1 MSEDIATTEDGPEA
15 GADETAEQGLSL
27 REAAARLHRL
37 SEADQGDQEHDA
49 PSALPGD
56 FEDDD
61 GEENDDSDSDA
72 PAPALQ
78 PERNVEESH
87 TVKIDGAE
95 QPVTLEELKAGYQRH
110 ADYTRKTQS
119 LASERREL
127 ETERERYRQTL
138 SALSTELALA
148 GEGPPDQ
155 KLFESNPAEYMR
167 RAESWRARQAVT
179 QKLAAERSRMDALTN
194 AASEREQ
201 AQKLAVEDQR
211 LAAVIPGWSDAV
223 RRETGKTEIAGYLA
237 QTYGATPDE
246 LSTFSDHRLVL
257 LAHKAMLYDTLMS
270 QRPLAEKKVRGLP
283 RMQTPGTART
293 KQEVDQA
300 HVTRLR
306 DRYRKT
312 GSLRDAAK
320 LLHHLGD

>member
-1 MSEDIATTEDGPEA
+1 
-15 GADETAEQGLSL
+15 
-27 REAAARLHRL
+27 
-37 SEADQGDQEHDA
+37 
-49 PSALPGD
+49 
-56 FEDDD
+56 
-61 GEENDDSDSDA
+61 
-72 PAPALQ
+72 
-78 PERNVEESH
+78 
-87 TVKIDGAE
+87 
-95 QPVTLEELKAGYQRH
+95 
-110 ADYTRKTQS
+110 
-119 LASERREL
+119 
-127 ETERERYRQTL
+127 
-138 SALSTELALA
+138 
-148 GEGPPDQ
+148 
-155 KLFESNPAEYMR
+155 MR
-167 RAESWRARQAVT
+167 RAETWRARQAMT
-179 QKLAAERSRMDALTN
+179 QKLAAERSRMDALTG

-223 RRETGKTEIAGYLA
+223 RRETGKKEIAGYLA

-300 HVTRLR
+300 HVSRLR